1 MPDAAPVTEKPTTMQ
16 AAEKA
21 IDASLPVGSVVSY
34 AGRVPGALADQG
46 WLLCDGSVRDK
57 DAFPELFEAIYF
69 NFGQVTDRQFNLP
82 DLRGL
87 FVRATCADGELRKR
101 RDPDWETRSAL
112 SPAGNTRE
120 KVGSYE
126 DYGTAKPRVPFQARV
141 DHLDIRNWHDDAG
154 CASRPGN
161 YNDDTIEAAAS
172 GGGDLETRP
181 VNKYVYFLIKASSYT
196 KAGVP
201 VVPPA
206 GTVVPYAGPFA
217 DGIPIL
223 TRWLRCQGQA
233 LSRVGQ
239 YGALFQAVQYAHGAA
254 GDDKFLLPDYQGWF
268 LRGVSGDS
276 TRHPD
281 PDRNNRPAPAA
292 GGNANNDVG
301 STQPWSTAL
310 PLKPVYA
317 GFSHLPTS
325 DASKL
330 VGGNLWNLL
339 QVNGGSVTVSLT
351 NAGGGDAESR
361 PENVSVDLYV
371 CWDPGPTDATSAD
384 AFPIG
389 AVAMVGRDLPDNPN
403 WLPCDGRM
411 VPTADYPE
419 LSKALGTTYGSSDG
433 GAKFGLPDYRG
444 RFLRGAS
451 YATGRD
457 PDADRRT
464 PAGTGAPNAVGSV
477 QEYATGRPNK
487 EFTAS
492 VSRLPTSTI
501 GAHGAT
507 NSGNAGDNGS
517 LTFDPWRRGGDGDTR
532 PNNVYLNLYVRSR

>member
-1 MPDAAPVTEKPTTMQ
+1 MTEEPTVTAPETENVTDAW
-16 AAEKA
+16 
-21 IDASLPVGSVVSY
+21 LPVGSIISY

-46 WLLCDGSVRDK
+46 WLVCDGSVRDK
-57 DAFPELFEAIYF
+57 DTWPELFEAIYF
-69 NFGQVTDRQFNLP
+69 NFGQVTDREFNLP

-87 FVRATCADGELRKR
+87 FVRGTSADQAVRDK
-101 RDPDWETRSAL
+101 RDPDWQGRSSL
-112 SPAGNTRE
+112 NPAGNTRE

-126 DYGTAKPRVPFQARV
+126 DYGTAKPKSDLQARV
-141 DHLDIRNWHDDAG
+141 DHLNIANWHDDAG
-154 CASRPGN
+154 CASRPGS
-161 YNDDTIEAAAS
+161 YNDDTTDVAAS
-172 GGGDLETRP
+172 GGGDAETRP
-181 VNKYVYFLIKASSYT
+181 VNKYVFFLIKASYAR
-196 KAGVP
+196 AGVP

-206 GTVVPYAGPFA
+206 GAVIPYAGAYA
-217 DGIPIL
+217 DGAAIL
-223 TRWLRCQGQA
+223 GRWLRCQGQA

-239 YGALFQAVQYAHGAA
+239 YGALYQAVQYAHGAA
-254 GDDKFLLPDYQGWF
+254 GDDQFLLPDYRGWF

-281 PDRNNRPAPAA
+281 PDRNQRPAPAA
-292 GGNANNDVG
+292 GGNTNNDVG
-301 STQPWSTAL
+301 STQLWSTAL

-317 GFSHLPTS
+317 RFSHLPKS

-339 QVNGGSVTVSLT
+339 QVNGGSVTVALT

-361 PENVSVDLYV
+361 PENVSVDLYI
-371 CWDPGPTDATSAD
+371 CWDPGPTDGAGAD
-384 AFPIG
+384 SFPIG

-411 VPTADYPE
+411 VSTAEYAE
-419 LSKALGTTYGSSDG
+419 LSKVLGTTYGSADA

-451 YATGRD
+451 YDTRRD
-457 PDADRRT
+457 PDASTRS
-464 PAGTGAPNAVGSV
+464 PSGTGPANGVGSV
-477 QEYATGRPNK
+477 QDYATGRPTK
-487 EFTAS
+487 DFTAS
-492 VSRLPTSTI
+492 VPRLPTSTI

-517 LTFDPWRRGGDGDTR
+517 LTFNPWHSGGDGDTR
-532 PNNVYLNLYVRSR
+532 PNNVYVNFYVRAR